1 MIFLDLKVNLH
12 FFIRRLLGRPTC
24 VMEPQSTLAWSAKIL
39 NAGQH
44 SSGIRIGRN
53 SRIEGELF
61 VFPNGGQIRIGHWC
75 FIGPGARIWSA
86 TDITI
91 KDRVLISHNV
101 NIFDSLTHPIDP
113 IQRHKQFVEIST
125 RGHPND
131 IDLGGRPIAIEE
143 DAWIGAGAMIMR
155 GVRIGARSIVGAGA
169 VVTRDVPADVIVVG
183 NPARIVRRINKNDE
197 SIDGK
202 RF

>member
-1 MIFLDLKVNLH
+1 MNLH
-12 FFIRRLLGRPTC
+12 FYIRRLLGRPTC
-24 VMEPQSTLAWSAKIL
+24 VLGSQSTVASSAKIL
-39 NAGQH
+39 NAGQD
-44 SSGIRIGRN
+44 SFGIRVGRN

-61 VFPNGGQIRIGHWC
+61 VFAHGGQIRVGDWC

-86 TDITI
+86 AEITI

-101 NIFDSLTHPIDP
+101 NILDSLTHPIDP

-169 VVTRDVPADVIVVG
+169 IVTQDVPADVVVVG
-183 NPARIVRRINKNDE
+183 NPARIVRRINNNCESNDGH
-197 SIDGK
+197 SV
-202 RF
+202 

>member
-1 MIFLDLKVNLH
+1 MNLH
-12 FFIRRLLGRPTC
+12 FYIRRLLGRPTC
-24 VMEPQSTLAWSAKIL
+24 VLEPQSTVSSSAKIL

-44 SSGIRIGRN
+44 SFGIRIGRN

-61 VFPNGGQIRIGHWC
+61 VFAHGGQIRIGNWC

-86 TDITI
+86 AEITI

-113 IQRHKQFVEIST
+113 IRRHKQFVEIST
-125 RGHPND
+125 RGHPNH

-143 DAWIGAGAMIMR
+143 DVWIGAGAMIMR
-155 GVRIGARSIVGAGA
+155 GVRIGARSIIGAGA
-169 VVTRDVPADVIVVG
+169 IVTQDVPADVVVVG
-183 NPARIVRRINKNDE
+183 NPARIVRRINDNQE
-197 SIDGK
+197 SIDGN
-202 RF
+202 RV